1 MFFEL
6 QLSAAV
12 FARVIRN
19 RLRALP
25 LGLDL
30 SLPDQNGGELVV
42 DQVQIGDFTSIQRE
56 LAADN
61 SGGSFKAKPAA
72 TQLVWTLSPLNLG
85 TFTVPYLQVRQEV
98 RILLVRAS
106 ELEANGPAASPA
118 ALTLTIF
125 PVFNV
130 SLIARNQTQ
139 GGGPLVLTYA
149 LAYVEFGPV
158 ALQLDDAQRARI
170 AQVTGGLTIA
180 SSVVDLGA
188 MTRLMKRPVAAINAG
203 IACDEAGTRV
213 ALRVDFDIHASPIA
227 VDRAFFEAG
236 PANLLS
242 GKDWAMLLDANVLLQ
257 EAQPRIKQALD
268 DMANMRTLVEPV
280 ATWEPAEATL
290 RVTADIRLIGAC
302 PGIGEDI
309 DMDVRIDLGAR
320 FDVTV
325 PNHLVVHYRL
335 DNGTIDADQVFG
347 CALTAALLYPFAGA
361 ALLEAKKIDL
371 KGFLGGIAFGPYF
384 TIGQLVGVINA
395 QKLEDDISD
404 SLGDT
409 CHKLD
414 DAHYECTSIVDLV
427 IQLVPTMNSRF
438 LLDWVQ
444 GVPEGLVLSGAVLNL
459 GEMFMGSIGEFG
471 LRPFKWQVLGHC
483 TGNGKNNFRVG
494 NEATVFVPYVPPARM
509 VSARVLDDPQHGYA
523 LAIDDNEIKI
533 TPANPPVPYDCKLRV
548 ITNRGVRTV
557 TIKAAR
563 PIGPDES
570 KALQTAL
577 LGASLT
583 CYYWEKNFTAKEKIM
598 WRVDPAF
605 SVDPQ
610 EGLRQWQV
618 LVLAVQPGS
627 ALTVSTPEGENV
639 FVGRPSRNGAI
650 HFSLMFADQDG
661 PDELVFELE
670 RDRGSEAIPLEV
682 SIRQTLYGL
691 RATLPVQSDVRSI
704 QVGGS
709 LRQPQ
714 LMIATQWQDLRWDVS
729 NALAPQLR
737 QATQRKAAMEDDMR
751 VLHCGC
757 RIGGSVSVAME
768 RALKRL
774 VGQLGRA
781 HALGNPRVLDVAEAL
796 YLRTDCGASVYDL
809 GGPDAPHEIHVLP
822 GPGWFENTV
831 ASMHVLAR
839 HNRARQVIELYEVA
853 GRRTV

>member
-1 MFFEL
+1 MYFEL

-30 SLPDQNGGELVV
+30 SLPDQDNGELVV
-42 DQVQIGDFTSIQRE
+42 DQVQIGDATSVQRE
-56 LAADN
+56 MAADN
-61 SGGSFKAKPAA
+61 SGGSFKAKLSA
-72 TQLVWTLSPLNLG
+72 TQLVRTLSPMNLS
-85 TFTVPYLQVRQEV
+85 TFTVPYVQVRQEI

-106 ELEANGPAASPA
+106 VLEANGPVASPP
-118 ALTLTIF
+118 TLKVTIF

-130 SLIARNQTQ
+130 SLTALNQTQ

-158 ALQLDDAQRARI
+158 ALQLDDAQRAYI

-188 MTRLMKRPVAAINAG
+188 MTAFMKRPVFAINAG
-203 IACDEAGTRV
+203 IACDQDGTRV

-236 PANLLS
+236 PVDLLY
-242 GKDWAMLLDANVLLQ
+242 GKDWAMLMDAEVLLQ

-290 RVTADIRLIGAC
+290 RVTAAVRLIGAC
-302 PGIGEDI
+302 PGIGADI
-309 DMDVRIDLGAR
+309 DMDVRLDLGAR
-320 FDVTV
+320 FSVPV
-325 PNHLVVHYRL
+325 PNHLLVHYRL
-335 DNGTIDADQVFG
+335 DSGMIDADQVFG

-371 KGFLGGIAFGPYF
+371 KDFLGGIAFGPYF
-384 TIGQLVGVINA
+384 TIGQLVGVIMA

-414 DAHYECTSIVDLV
+414 DANYECTSIVDLV
-427 IQLVPTMNSRF
+427 IRLVPTLNSRF
-438 LLDWVQ
+438 LLDWVH
-444 GVPEGLVLSGAVLNL
+444 GVPQGLVLSGVVLGL
-459 GEMFMGSIGEFG
+459 GELFVATVGDLGV
-471 LRPFKWQVLGHC
+471 RPFKWQVLGHC

-494 NEATVFVPYVPPARM
+494 NEATVFVPGVL
-509 VSARVLDDPQHGYA
+509 VSARVLADPQHGYA
-523 LAIDDNEIKI
+523 LAFRDSEITI
-533 TPANPPVPYDCKLRV
+533 TPANPPVPYDSMLRV
-548 ITNRGVRTV
+548 ITTHGVRTI
-557 TIKAAR
+557 TFKAAR
-563 PIGPDES
+563 PMSSEES

-577 LGASLT
+577 LGAGLT
-583 CYYWEKNFTAKEKIM
+583 CYYWEKNFTAKEKIL

-605 SVDPQ
+605 DVDP
-610 EGLRQWQV
+610 ENGLRQWHV
-618 LVLAVQPGS
+618 LVQSVQPGS
-627 ALTVSTPEGENV
+627 TLTVSTPAGENV

-650 HFSLMFADQDG
+650 HFSLMFPDHGG

-670 RDRGSEAIPLEV
+670 RDRGSEPLPLEV
-682 SIRQTLYGL
+682 SVRQTLYGL
-691 RATLPVQSDVRSI
+691 RATLPVQGDVRNI
-704 QVGGS
+704 EVGGS

-714 LMIATQWQDLRWDVS
+714 LEIATRRQHLRWDVRNS
-729 NALAPQLR
+729 LAPQLL
-737 QATQRKAAMEDDMR
+737 QATERDAAVEGDTR
-751 VLHCGC
+751 VLHCGS
-757 RIGGSVSVAME
+757 RVGGSVSVALD
-768 RALKRL
+768 RALERL

-781 HALGNPRVLDVAEAL
+781 HALGSPRILGVAEAL
-796 YLRTDCGASVYDL
+796 YLRTDRGASVYEV
-809 GGPDAPHEIHVLP
+809 DAPEGPTEIHMLP
-822 GPGWFENTV
+822 APGWYENTV
-831 ASMHVLAR
+831 ASMNLLAR
-839 HNRARQVIELYEVA
+839 HDRARQVVELYEVA
-853 GRRTV
+853 GRRIV